1 MSGLSSSYVSGVFFF
16 VQFRLGITDDVLR
29 KVERVQSI
37 GLEQK
42 RNYLNACC
50 ESQKPSACLQL
61 WPPVF
66 LPDTVSVFPA

>member
-42 RNYLNACC
+42 RNYLNACGC
-50 ESQKPSACLQL
+50 RLI
-61 WPPVF
+61 
-66 LPDTVSVFPA
+66 VSSKYRIRILVE